1 MNGDRSSPDR
11 PEVLGAARKA
21 ALGVCSSFL
30 ERVSAGFEDW
40 VAIGRNVAIAG
51 NFAHAFLLLAA
62 RIWLSQAIFVHQIMM
77 MMRAEGFAEAPSA
90 GATLIRSIAPLL
102 LATGLVTRP
111 VALLVVLGVGQS
123 LAGTHLAGPQA
134 VLLIWLLIGGAGP
147 LSFDFLLRGGL
158 ARVPVWAVRAISRL
172 YAWSDALGDFVL
184 PVGTRLYLALAIAG
198 GTGFA
203 MWPVPLTSELVTAP
217 WSMLLL
223 CWALLLGVAT
233 RPVAVLLCALAP
245 PIVLSGVAPDRFEVT
260 LLLLL
265 LAAKGAGWLSLDGLA
280 ARWASTGLRMR
291 DYAAEAV
298 PHVVVVGGG
307 FGGIAAVRAL
317 RSTACR
323 ITLIDRRNHYLFQ
336 PLLYQVATAALSPAD
351 IAIPIRS
358 ILRDQRNVAV
368 RLGEVISVDSAA
380 REVLLPEERIPFD
393 YLIVATGAQHSY
405 FGRDEWAAH
414 APGLKSIEDATAM
427 RSRMLLAFEQ
437 AESEE
442 KPAKREAWLT
452 FVVVGGGPTGVEL
465 AGALAELART
475 GLDQEYRAI
484 DPATTRVILV
494 QSAPRVLPAFSTVLS
509 AHAERS
515 LRELGVEVRT
525 NAKVTHI
532 DQQGVEIDGGRI
544 AARTTFWAAGVAAS
558 PAAKWLSQDGDKS
571 GRIFVDDNLAVP
583 GCPGVFAVG
592 DTAASNGWAGGG
604 VPGLAPAAKQQGRY
618 AATMIRAAIK
628 GHGVPDAFRYR
639 HYGNLAT
646 IGRLAAV
653 VELRSFRLWGAPAW
667 WLWGLAHV
675 LLLAGGR
682 NRVAVVMN
690 WLWAYLTY
698 RRGTRLITG
707 NTMDV

>member
-1 MNGDRSSPDR
+1 
-11 PEVLGAARKA
+11 
-21 ALGVCSSFL
+21 
-30 ERVSAGFEDW
+30 
-40 VAIGRNVAIAG
+40 
-51 NFAHAFLLLAA
+51 
-62 RIWLSQAIFVHQIMM
+62 MM

-111 VALLVVLGVGQS
+111 VALLLVLGVGQS

-134 VLLIWLLIGGAGP
+134 ILLIWLLIGGAGP
-147 LSFDFLLRGGL
+147 LSLDFLLRGGL

-203 MWPVPLTSELVTAP
+203 MWPVPLTGELVTAP

-223 CWALLLGVAT
+223 CWALLLGLAT

-291 DYAAEAV
+291 DHAAEAV

-368 RLGEVISVDSAA
+368 RLGEVIGVDSAA

-442 KPAKREAWLT
+442 NPAKREAWLT

-558 PAAKWLSQDGDKS
+558 PAAKWLGQDGDKS